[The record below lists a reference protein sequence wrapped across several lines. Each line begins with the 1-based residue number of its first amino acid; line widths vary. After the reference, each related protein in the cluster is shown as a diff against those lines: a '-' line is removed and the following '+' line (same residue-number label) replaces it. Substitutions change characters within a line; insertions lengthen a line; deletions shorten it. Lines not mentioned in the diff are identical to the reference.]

1 MPRIRRD
8 EGLVW
13 SQVRVGVVLILA
25 IIVLVLAIMMVGKLL
40 NLFAKRYTLVT
51 VVQSA
56 AGLPRGAPV
65 TLAGQR
71 VGQVEG
77 IEFIPL
83 ARKRG
88 DDNILIRMAIARDVA
103 DQIRRDS
110 KAMFRTEGLLGDRY
124 IDIVPGT
131 PRTPVLT
138 PGDTVPMRPATD
150 MDVLLANAGQALD
163 SARLVMSDLR
173 AITRKINSGQ
183 GTLGRMIT
191 DDSMYDAISG
201 AMAQLHTTLGQLND
215 PHGSLG
221 RMVHDPALYDRLV
234 SAVSRVDSLGAMVA
248 DGQGSLG
255 KLLTRDD
262 IYNGLLGTVHRA
274 DSAVGGLEA
283 MTRSFRTGNGSLQ
296 RMLNDPGLYDQFL
309 KAIVDLQ
316 TLINDVR
323 AQPKKYRPDINV
335 KVF

>member
-1 MPRIRRD
+1 MPRRD

-25 IIVLVLAIMMVGKLL
+25 IVVLVLAIMMVGKLL
-40 NLFAKRYTLVT
+40 NLFATRYTLVT

-56 AGLPRGAPV
+56 AGLPQGAPV

-83 ARKRG
+83 TRKRAG
-88 DDNILIRMAIARDVA
+88 NNILIRMAIARQVA

-110 KAMFRTEGLLGDRY
+110 KAMFRTQGLLGDRY

-131 PRTPVLT
+131 PRAPALT
-138 PGDTVPMRPATD
+138 PGDTVPMQPATD

-163 SARLVMSDLR
+163 SAQLMMSDLR
-173 AITRKINSGQ
+173 AVTRKINSGQ
-183 GTLGRMIT
+183 GTLGKMIS
-191 DDSMYDAISG
+191 DDSMYRAITG
-201 AMAQLHTTLGQLND
+201 AMTQLHTTLGQLND
-215 PHGSLG
+215 PNGSLG
-221 RMVHDPALYDRLV
+221 RMVHDPALYNRMV
-234 SAVSRVDSLGAMVA
+234 SAVSRVDSLGAMIA
-248 DGQGSLG
+248 AGQGSLG
-255 KLLTRDD
+255 KLLTRDE
-262 IYNGLLGTVHRA
+262 IYNGLLGTVQRA

-296 RMLNDPGLYDQFL
+296 RLLNDPGLYDQFL
-309 KAIVDLQ
+309 KAVVDLQ